1 MTQAEI
7 EAASP
12 RSISPAITLSTPY
25 LDLHLRETCQ
35 IEAIRYTSCF
45 WQGFLLLDLT
55 FWEVQILQCIEEIK
69 VCGWQEIG
77 LSVERCLWTVIKN
90 ISLTDPSIKFLTLG
104 QVTRDSY
111 SVTYFEERIWG
122 LTLKRSFVQTR
133 RAPVSKTDDL
143 YCGIINSPHNI
154 PATLL

>member
-55 FWEVQILQCIEEIK
+55 FWEVQILQCIEGIK
-69 VCGWQEIG
+69 VCGLKDIG
-77 LSVERCLWTVIKN
+77 LSVERCLWTVIKDIQGGFFN
-90 ISLTDPSIKFLTLG
+90 WSARFSVPKWKTSCSQPGLVFHEIFNVKKLLVGWASFFILVLKIG
-104 QVTRDSY
+104 QTS
-111 SVTYFEERIWG
+111 
-122 LTLKRSFVQTR
+122 
-133 RAPVSKTDDL
+133 
-143 YCGIINSPHNI
+143 
-154 PATLL
+154 

>member
-55 FWEVQILQCIEEIK
+55 FWEVQILQCIEGIK

-77 LSVERCLWTVIKN
+77 LSVERCLWTVIKDM
-90 ISLTDPSIKFLTLG
+90 SLTDPPIKWPSADKFLGLG
-104 QVTRDSY
+104 QVMRDSY

-122 LTLKRSFVQTR
+122 LTLKRSFVQTCPCIKNWWPILR
-133 RAPVSKTDDL
+133 NHQFT
-143 YCGIINSPHNI
+143 
-154 PATLL
+154 T